1 MATNTASERLTRART
16 YVENLDSYGVLAY
29 LVYAVALVF
38 FLFPVL
44 WVISMSLRHPGEV
57 LTYPVQFIPQDFT
70 LGPYRSVFERSA
82 MLTWI
87 FNSLKIAIL
96 EVLGIV
102 LITTPA
108 AYAFSRFNFKGKR
121 YVLFGVLLFQM
132 ISPVVIV
139 IPMYNMMAELNLLN
153 THFGLIM
160 LYIGLQVPFSIWLLK
175 SYFDTIPKGLDEA
188 ARVDGCNRIQTVIH
202 VLLPSMAP
210 GIAVVAIFNFVF
222 SWAEFVMAF
231 TVLNESNL
239 YTVSIGLFSFQG
251 QYSTDWRII
260 SAASVIAMI
269 PILLMF
275 VALQRYFIKG
285 LVEGAVK
292 G

>member
-1 MATNTASERLTRART
+1 MSAIDLQSRFERVAEDLSSYTILT
-16 YVENLDSYGVLAY
+16 YV
-29 LVYAVALVF
+29 VYALAMLF

-44 WVISMSLRHPGEV
+44 WVLSMSLRQPGEV
-57 LTYPVQFIPQDFT
+57 LTYPVQFFPRDIT
-70 LGPYRSVFERSA
+70 LGPYVQVLQKSA
-82 MLTWI
+82 MLTWL
-87 FNSLKIAIL
+87 FNSLKIALL
-96 EVLGIV
+96 EVAGIV
-102 LITTPA
+102 LVTTPA
-108 AYAFSRFNFKGKR
+108 AYAFSRFDFRGKR

-139 IPMYNMMAELNLLN
+139 IPLYNMMATLNMLD
-153 THFGLIM
+153 THMGLIL

-175 SYFDTIPKGLDEA
+175 SYFDTIPQGLDEA
-188 ARVDGCNRIQTVIH
+188 ARVDGCSRLQTLVH

-231 TVLNESNL
+231 TVLSDSSL
-239 YTVSIGLFSFQG
+239 YTISIGLFSFQG
-251 QYSTDWRII
+251 QYSTDWRVIA
-260 SAASVIAMI
+260 AASVVAMA
-269 PILLMF
+269 PLLVMF
-275 VALQRYFIKG
+275 VGLQRYFVKG

>member
-1 MATNTASERLTRART
+1 MSTQSSIDTIFKNLSAYTVLT
-16 YVENLDSYGVLAY
+16 YV
-29 LVYAVALVF
+29 VYAIAAVF

-44 WVISMSLRHPGEV
+44 WVVSMSLRQPGEV
-57 LTYPVQFIPQDFT
+57 LSYPVQFIPRDVT
-70 LGPYRSVFERSA
+70 LQPYLRVLQGSD
-82 MLTWI
+82 MLTWVY
-87 FNSLKIAIL
+87 NSLKIAIL
-96 EVLGIV
+96 EVIGIV
-102 LITTPA
+102 LVTVPA
-108 AYAFSRFNFKGKR
+108 AYAFSRFNFRGKK
-121 YVLFGVLLFQM
+121 YALFGVFLFQM

-139 IPMYNMMAELNLLN
+139 IPLYNMMAQLDLLN
-153 THFGLIM
+153 THYGLIL

-188 ARVDGCNRIQTVIH
+188 ARVDGCNRLETLLY

-210 GIAVVAIFNFVF
+210 GIAVVAIFNFIF

-231 TVLNESNL
+231 TVLGKSNL

-260 SAASVIAMI
+260 AAASVVAMA
-269 PILLMF
+269 PLLIMF
-275 VALQRYFIKG
+275 VALQRYFIRG

>member
-1 MATNTASERLTRART
+1 MSTKTDVRSAVSDISTYKVLT
-16 YVENLDSYGVLAY
+16 Y
-29 LVYAVALVF
+29 LVFAVGMVL
-38 FLFPVL
+38 FLFPVF
-44 WVISMSLRHPGEV
+44 WVISMSLRLPGEV
-57 LTYPVQFIPQDFT
+57 LTYPVQLIPQQITFE
-70 LGPYRSVFERSA
+70 PYRQVLQDSS
-82 MLTWI
+82 MTTWI

-96 EVLGIV
+96 EGVGIILV
-102 LITTPA
+102 AVPA
-108 AYAFSRFNFKGKR
+108 AYAFSRFEFRGKR
-121 YVLFGVLLFQM
+121 YALFTILLFQM

-175 SYFDTIPKGLDEA
+175 SYFDTIPSGLDEA
-188 ARVDGCNRIQTVIH
+188 ARVDGCNRLQTLIYI
-202 VLLPSMAP
+202 LLPSMGP

-231 TVLNESNL
+231 TILGESDL

-251 QYSTDWRII
+251 QYSTDWRVI
-260 SAASVIAMI
+260 SAASVIAML
-269 PILLMF
+269 PLLVVF
-275 VALQRYFIKG
+275 IGLQRYFVKG

>member
-1 MATNTASERLTRART
+1 MSVRSSMDGVFEELSGYSVLT
-16 YVENLDSYGVLAY
+16 YV
-29 LVYAVALVF
+29 VYAVAAAF

-44 WVISMSLRHPGEV
+44 WVVSMSLRQPGEV
-57 LTYPVQFIPQDFT
+57 LTCPVQFIPRDVTVQPYVRVLQD
-70 LGPYRSVFERSA
+70 SA
-82 MLTWI
+82 MITWV
-87 FNSLKIAIL
+87 FNSLKISVL

-102 LITTPA
+102 FVTVPA
-108 AYAFSRFNFKGKR
+108 AYAFSRFDFRGKK
-121 YVLFGVLLFQM
+121 YALFGVLLFQM

-139 IPMYNMMAELNLLN
+139 IPMYNMMAQLNMLN
-153 THFGLIM
+153 THYGLIL

-188 ARVDGCNRIQTVIH
+188 ARVDGCSRLQTLLY

-210 GIAVVAIFNFVF
+210 GIAVVAIFNFIF

-231 TVLNESNL
+231 TILGESSL

-251 QYSTDWRII
+251 QYSTDWRVIA
-260 SAASVIAMI
+260 AASVIAMA
-269 PILLMF
+269 PLMIMF
-275 VALQRYFIKG
+275 IGLQRYFVKG

>member
-1 MATNTASERLTRART
+1 MSAIDLQSRFERIAEDLSSYTVLT
-16 YVENLDSYGVLAY
+16 YV
-29 LVYAVALVF
+29 VYALAMLF

-44 WVISMSLRHPGEV
+44 WVLSMSLRQPGEV
-57 LTYPVQFIPQDFT
+57 LTYPVQFFPRDIT
-70 LGPYRSVFERSA
+70 LGPYVQVLQKSA
-82 MLTWI
+82 MLTWL
-87 FNSLKIAIL
+87 FNSLKIALL
-96 EVLGIV
+96 EVAGIV
-102 LITTPA
+102 LVTTPA
-108 AYAFSRFNFKGKR
+108 AYAFSRFDFRGKR

-139 IPMYNMMAELNLLN
+139 IPLYNMMATLNMLD
-153 THFGLIM
+153 THMGLIL

-175 SYFDTIPKGLDEA
+175 SYFDTIPQGLDEA
-188 ARVDGCNRIQTVIH
+188 ARVDGCSRLQTLVH

-231 TVLNESNL
+231 TVLSDSSL
-239 YTVSIGLFSFQG
+239 YTISIGLFSFQG
-251 QYSTDWRII
+251 QYSTDWRVIA
-260 SAASVIAMI
+260 AASVVAMA
-269 PILLMF
+269 PLLVMF
-275 VALQRYFIKG
+275 VGLQRYFVKG

>member
-1 MATNTASERLTRART
+1 MSTQSSIDTIFKNLSAYTVLT
-16 YVENLDSYGVLAY
+16 YV
-29 LVYAVALVF
+29 VYAIAAVF

-44 WVISMSLRHPGEV
+44 WVVSMSLRQPGEV
-57 LTYPVQFIPQDFT
+57 LSYPVQFIPRDVT
-70 LGPYRSVFERSA
+70 LQPYLRVLQGSD
-82 MLTWI
+82 MLTWVY
-87 FNSLKIAIL
+87 NSLKIAIL
-96 EVLGIV
+96 EVIGIV
-102 LITTPA
+102 LVTVPA
-108 AYAFSRFNFKGKR
+108 AYAFSRFNFRGKK
-121 YVLFGVLLFQM
+121 YALFGVLLFQM

-139 IPMYNMMAELNLLN
+139 IPLYNMMAQLDLLN
-153 THFGLIM
+153 THYGLIL

-188 ARVDGCNRIQTVIH
+188 ARVDGCNRLQTLLY

-210 GIAVVAIFNFVF
+210 GIAVVAIFNFIF

-231 TVLNESNL
+231 TVLGKSNL

-260 SAASVIAMI
+260 AAASVVAMA
-269 PILLMF
+269 PLLIMF
-275 VALQRYFIKG
+275 VALQRYFIRG

>member
-1 MATNTASERLTRART
+1 MSAIDLQSRFERIAEDLSSYTVLT
-16 YVENLDSYGVLAY
+16 YV
-29 LVYAVALVF
+29 VYALAMLF

-44 WVISMSLRHPGEV
+44 WVLSMSLRQPGEV
-57 LTYPVQFIPQDFT
+57 LTYPVQFFPRDIT
-70 LGPYRSVFERSA
+70 LGPYVQVLQKSA
-82 MLTWI
+82 MLTWL
-87 FNSLKIAIL
+87 FNSLKIAFL
-96 EVLGIV
+96 EVAGIV
-102 LITTPA
+102 LVTTPA
-108 AYAFSRFNFKGKR
+108 AYAFSRFDFRGKR

-139 IPMYNMMAELNLLN
+139 IPLYNMMATLNMLD
-153 THFGLIM
+153 THMGLIL

-175 SYFDTIPKGLDEA
+175 SYFDTIPQGLDEA
-188 ARVDGCNRIQTVIH
+188 ARVDGCSRLQTLVH

-231 TVLNESNL
+231 TVLSDSSL
-239 YTVSIGLFSFQG
+239 YTISIGLFSFQG
-251 QYSTDWRII
+251 QYSTDWRVIA
-260 SAASVIAMI
+260 AASVVAMA
-269 PILLMF
+269 PLLVMF
-275 VALQRYFIKG
+275 VGLQRYFVKG